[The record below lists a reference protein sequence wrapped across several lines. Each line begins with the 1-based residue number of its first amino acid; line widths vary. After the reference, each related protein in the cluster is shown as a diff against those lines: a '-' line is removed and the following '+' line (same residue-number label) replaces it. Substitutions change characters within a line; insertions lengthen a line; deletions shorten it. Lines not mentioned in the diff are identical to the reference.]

1 MWGDIRQW
9 LAALG
14 TIAIGVIGIIIA
26 YQNYLIIRQQIIF
39 TSYKAGVDALQEY
52 NRVQSQENF
61 EDGNHCLEFI
71 VAVSQTDNFWNSY
84 LAFPD
89 FLFQISLFDMQF
101 PISAKKSFEL
111 CLGSQF
117 ANTELRL
124 SDDNSTFQINEGSKR
139 RVYRVF
145 SNNLDL
151 YINTLN
157 MMFTYWQP
165 ENKRVRVPASLKRF
179 DADVL
184 IDNEFGQVCSE
195 QALERKFFTPMR
207 GADRTIEYGVPQ
219 LLNFLDNCTVF
230 RQGSS
235 VKNRSKGG

>member
-84 LAFPD
+84 LAF
-89 FLFQISLFDMQF
+89 QISCFKF
-101 PISAKKSFEL
+101 
-111 CLGSQF
+111 
-117 ANTELRL
+117 
-124 SDDNSTFQINEGSKR
+124 
-139 RVYRVF
+139 
-145 SNNLDL
+145 L
-151 YINTLN
+151 Y
-157 MMFTYWQP
+157 
-165 ENKRVRVPASLKRF
+165 
-179 DADVL
+179 L
-184 IDNEFGQVCSE
+184 ICNF
-195 QALERKFFTPMR
+195 R
-207 GADRTIEYGVPQ
+207 YPQ
-219 LLNFLDNCTVF
+219 
-230 RQGSS
+230 
-235 VKNRSKGG
+235 KNRLNY